1 MEKDDRLSMED
12 QLELVAKA
20 FVDRYYHLFD
30 NNRPSLSSLYYQTS
44 MLTFEGQK
52 IQGAQNITLKLTQ
65 LPFQHCKHCISTI
78 DCQPS
83 PFAGGIIVF
92 VSGSLQLQ
100 GEEHLLSFSQMFHL
114 IPTPTPQGSFFVQ
127 NDIFR
132 LNYG

>member
-1 MEKDDRLSMED
+1 MEKDASLSMED

-20 FVDRYYHLFD
+20 FVDHYYHLFD
-30 NNRPSLSSLYYQTS
+30 NNRPSLSSLYHHTS
-44 MLTFEGQK
+44 LLTFEGQK
-52 IQGAQNITLKLTQ
+52 IQGAEDISMKLTQ
-65 LPFQHCKHCISTI
+65 LPFDHCKHFISTM

-100 GEEHLLSFSQMFHL
+100 GEEHQLRFSQMFHL
-114 IPTPTPQGSFFVQ
+114 IPTLHGSFFVQ